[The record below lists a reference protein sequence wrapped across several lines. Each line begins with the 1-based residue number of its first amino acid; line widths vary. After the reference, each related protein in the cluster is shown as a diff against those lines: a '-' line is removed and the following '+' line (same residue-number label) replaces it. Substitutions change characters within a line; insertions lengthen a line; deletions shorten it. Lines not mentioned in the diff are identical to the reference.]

1 MEKDQNINPESQN
14 EEIKETESK
23 EGIQE
28 VQEDSVEKIQEV
40 QEDSVEKNQEVQEDS
55 VEKNQE
61 VQEDSVEKNQEVQE
75 VTPEEKIK
83 ELEDK
88 VARAF
93 AEMENQRRR
102 FEKEK
107 DDAFDYGG
115 FSFAKEAL
123 NLIDNLERSKQILES
138 DEVLKDTE
146 ALKKTLEH
154 FEIISKDMISIFSK
168 NGITPVISIGKKLDP
183 NQHQAMMEIDDDQK
197 EPGTIVQE
205 IQKGFMMKDRLLRP
219 ALVGVSKKT
228 KTQNDQKSE
237 ENEENS
243 NN

>member
-1 MEKDQNINPESQN
+1 MEKEKNTNSENQDKEAEEIKTEEQNNETQPDDTSEN
-14 EEIKETESK
+14 KEEIKEL
-23 EGIQE
+23 
-28 VQEDSVEKIQEV
+28 
-40 QEDSVEKNQEVQEDS
+40 
-55 VEKNQE
+55 
-61 VQEDSVEKNQEVQE
+61 
-75 VTPEEKIK
+75 TPEEKIK

-88 VARAF
+88 VARAL

-123 NLIDNLERSKQILES
+123 NLIDNLERSRQILES
-138 DEVLKDTE
+138 DEILKDTE

-154 FEIISKDMISIFSK
+154 FEIISKDMVSIFSK
-168 NGITPVISIGKKLDP
+168 NGITPIVSVGKKLDP
-183 NQHQAMMEIDDDQK
+183 NKHQAMMEIDDDQK

-219 ALVGVSKKT
+219 ALVSVSKKT
-228 KTQNDQKSE
+228 KIEKE
-237 ENEENS
+237 EKNEENKENS
-243 NN
+243 DN